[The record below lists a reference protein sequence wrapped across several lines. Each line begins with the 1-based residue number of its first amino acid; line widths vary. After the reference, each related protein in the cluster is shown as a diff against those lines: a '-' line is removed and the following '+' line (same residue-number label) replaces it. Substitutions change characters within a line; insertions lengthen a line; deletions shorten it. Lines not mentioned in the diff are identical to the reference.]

1 MYKCLNIMSPH
12 KRLCQC
18 QMTTTIDIE
27 QHLVSSYVL
36 AHGKHVLIIEAI
48 TREQHLVPSNV
59 NGLLQP
65 IASTN
70 VEVERLEGL
79 VCIIKQL
86 LALSIGFLFFFLRT
100 QKLT

>member
-1 MYKCLNIMSPH
+1 MYECLNIMSPH

-18 QMTTTIDIE
+18 QMTTTIDI
-27 QHLVSSYVL
+27 
-36 AHGKHVLIIEAI
+36 
-48 TREQHLVPSNV
+48 EQHLVPSNV

-86 LALSIGFLFFFLRT
+86 LALSIGFLIFFLRT